1 MASNDDGRLKF
12 VPYMDTKTL
21 QQNTNT
27 AVNIFKQLGDAA
39 KQQGGNIDEAFKA
52 GTGSLKTMAV
62 TADNVFKRLEKA
74 GADLSTT
81 EGKISALEGVIN
93 KNKAALQKNIEAYAQ
108 YGTAAKEAFAQGDMK
123 RFNDLTESMDGVR
136 QNIRL
141 LTEDTNNCVAVLKAM
156 KGESE
161 DSADGTEEFGD
172 ALGKSNKNLDK
183 MLRSTKDLTTVTGML
198 PRGIQ
203 GAVTALIR
211 LTTAA
216 KSFIATPVGAVIT
229 ALVLALK
236 SLKTWFNNTTEGQN
250 KMAQASGA
258 LQGVLSVLNKY
269 VMKLGEGLAKLFSD
283 HKSVKDFGELIKTY
297 LLDRL
302 EAFFKA
308 FKALNQVFQDEEG
321 NWGFYPE
328 KLKEAGNYFVKAL
341 TGVSKETISDVTN
354 ELIEAGK
361 KGSQIGL
368 DEKNLERRRTEWTKQ
383 EAQIDAQ
390 ITKLS
395 ALGNKESEIAA
406 LEAKKN
412 AQQLVFAREDLR
424 IAKEKA
430 ALKGPDDVSMSQE
443 IAEKEAAVIQLE
455 GQMTASNLRIKKAQ
469 DEQLLKQEAYITEWE
484 AMQADFQNR
493 RLEAEEDSLYQQ
505 QLIIEA
511 NYKKTL
517 ADIDKEQV
525 ALLKKKREAFG
536 ANAVLSEDELK
547 YFENLREVAATER
560 DKSTREINLQIEEE
574 TREARNLFADELTK
588 EIDDI
593 DKYYEEKLRL
603 AQDNEELIAQLIIN
617 HEKEI
622 ALAQNAY
629 SKKML
634 QSDLELAKTRIEN
647 AQNYYK
653 SEIEREEALLRVKL
667 EYKEKELE
675 LLEQEYAQNPS
686 EELARDIALV
696 TEEVKKLNNE
706 LERMPKQK
714 MAELSS
720 TFGQIFGSLS
730 GLSGELGEVFGSLS
744 SSFDSISKTME
755 SDMST
760 MEGKASAIS
769 TIISGTVTLINMVVS
784 ASKARK
790 QAEKEYYTN
799 AIAFAHEYTLALND
813 TLRRQSDGN
822 KFITDYAGKIND
834 SFAAMSDAMTH
845 YNEALAKLSEGK
857 VKTSLYSA
865 IDWANAGKSAAVG
878 ASIGVAGAAL
888 AGAAVG
894 SILPGIGTAIGA
906 AVGAIG
912 GLLVGILGGK
922 KKKNTFG
929 GLTEVFPELVDATG
943 SLNRELAEAM
953 INTDQLDDKTK
964 QLLQNALDWDDAVK
978 EAKEQIAEITTE
990 LAGDVGNNLR
1000 NAIVDAWKAGEDASQ
1015 RMFEVA
1021 GDSLENFVT
1030 QLLYSTIFSDVF
1042 DEFSDRLTDSLAPD
1056 GDNDILDDYE
1066 WLMDQMQ
1073 AKDDLY
1079 VSLLDAVKQ
1088 RAQEMGFGSF
1098 GELDSSASRS
1108 ASKKGIAQASQD
1120 SVNELNGRMTA
1131 VQGHTYMIAANSNL
1145 IVANTNALLKSVIHI
1160 EAEANGLNARM
1171 ERMENNLKTVKETV
1185 EDIALKGL
1193 KIK

>member
-1 MASNDDGRLKF
+1 MADNDKGKLNFKAFFDWSNLRESLK
-12 VPYMDTKTL
+12 
-21 QQNTNT
+21 
-27 AVNIFKQLGDAA
+27 NIFDKFKQLGDESKKAGKQIDNTFSSSGKAITKFGQAITKNLPGPLKTVVNWLLKVGSAA
-39 KQQGGNIDEAFKA
+39 KGLI
-52 GTGSLKTMAV
+52 
-62 TADNVFKRLEKA
+62 
-74 GADLSTT
+74 
-81 EGKISALEGVIN
+81 KIPII
-93 KNKAALQKNIEAYAQ
+93 AA
-108 YGTAAKEAFAQGDMK
+108 
-123 RFNDLTESMDGVR
+123 
-136 QNIRL
+136 
-141 LTEDTNNCVAVLKAM
+141 
-156 KGESE
+156 
-161 DSADGTEEFGD
+161 
-172 ALGKSNKNLDK
+172 
-183 MLRSTKDLTTVTGML
+183 
-198 PRGIQ
+198 
-203 GAVTALIR
+203 
-211 LTTAA
+211 
-216 KSFIATPVGAVIT
+216 IT
-229 ALVLALK
+229 ALVVALK
-236 SLKTWFNNTTEGQN
+236 GLTQWFRNTAEGQE
-250 KMAQASGA
+250 KMAKASGA
-258 LQGVLSVLNKY
+258 LKGILIVLNKY
-269 VMKLGEGLAKLFSD
+269 VTELGESLFKLFSD
-283 HKSVKDFGELIKTY
+283 HKSVSDYGKLLKEH

-302 EAFFKA
+302 EAFVKTWDAIKRGDLKSVGLNFLHA
-308 FKALNQVFQDEEG
+308 FTGIK
-321 NWGFYPE
+321 PE
-328 KLKEAGNYFVKAL
+328 TTANLIADATSGAKIG
-341 TGVSKETISDVTN
+341 SDLENRKT
-354 ELIEAGK
+354 K
-361 KGSQIGL
+361 
-368 DEKNLERRRTEWTKQ
+368 LERDRAAWVAE
-383 EAQIDAQ
+383 EALINAQ
-390 ITKLS
+390 ITTLS
-395 ALGNKESEIAA
+395 AKGNKEAEVAA
-406 LEAKKN
+406 LEAKIHAKR
-412 AQQLVFAREDLR
+412 LEFAKEDLA
-424 IAKEKA
+424 ISQGWAE
-430 ALKGPDDVSMSQE
+430 LKGKDDISMASE
-443 IAEKEAAVIQLE
+443 IAEKQAEVTQLTSQMNAANI
-455 GQMTASNLRIKKAQ
+455 NIKKAQ
-469 DEQLLKQEAYITEWE
+469 DAQLLKQEAYITEWE

-493 RLEAEEDSLYQQ
+493 RLEAEEDSYYQQ

-525 ALLKKKREAFG
+525 ALLKKKREAYG
-536 ANAVLSEDELK
+536 ANSVLSEEELK
-547 YFENLREVAATER
+547 YFENLREVAAKER
-560 DKSTREINLQIEEE
+560 DKSSNDLNRQIEEE
-574 TREARNLFADELTK
+574 ASEARNMFADELTK
-588 EIDDI
+588 ELADI
-593 DKYYEEKLRL
+593 EKYYDEKLRM
-603 AQDNEELIAQLIIN
+603 AQGNEQLIVQLKQN
-617 HEKEI
+617 KQKETE
-622 ALAQNAY
+622 LATLSYN
-629 SKKML
+629 KKML
-634 QSDLELAKTRIEN
+634 QLDLELAKTRIEN

-653 SEIEREEALLRVKL
+653 SETEREEALLKVQIAA
-667 EYKEKELE
+667 KEKEKEYLE
-675 LLEQEYAQNPS
+675 AEYRLHPS
-686 EELARDIALV
+686 EELKNEIALI
-696 TEEVKKLNNE
+696 TEEIKKLNNE

-1021 GDSLENFVT
+1021 GDSLENFIT

-1042 DEFSDRLTDSLAPD
+1042 DEFSDRLTDSLAPT
-1056 GDNDILDDYE
+1056 GDNDIIDDYE

-1079 VSLLDAVKQ
+1079 VSLLDAVKR
-1088 RAQEMGFGSF
+1088 RAQEMGFGTF

-1160 EAEANGLNARM
+1160 EAEANGMGARM